1 MGILSER
8 IKGTMIDVDIQSS
21 NMTSASYNTETE
33 NLMITFKNGSI
44 YEYTKVPWPVFTK
57 FRLSQSQ
64 GKFFSEHIKSVYT
77 FKKL

>member
-1 MGILSER
+1 
-8 IKGTMIDVDIQSS
+8 MIDVEIQSS
-21 NMTSASYNTETE
+21 NITSASYDSESE
-33 NLMITFKNGSI
+33 NLKITFKNGSI
-44 YEYTKVPWPVFTK
+44 YEYTKVPWQVFTK

>member
-1 MGILSER
+1 MGIITEK
-8 IKGTMIDVDIQSS
+8 INGKMIDVEIQSS
-21 NMTSASYNTETE
+21 NITSASYDSESE
-33 NLMITFKNGSI
+33 NLKITFKNGSI
-44 YEYTKVPWPVFTK
+44 YEYTKVPWQVFTK